1 MKLSDLFRSRIKLV
15 SMCACK
21 FRKLQKKLHFQ
32 IECIIKRGEACDVN
46 EIECKYYY
54 FGALCN
60 KLCVDVI
67 FLVVWII
74 I

>member
-1 MKLSDLFRSRIKLV
+1 MKLSERFCSRIKLV

-21 FRKLQKKLHFQ
+21 FRNLKKLHFQ

-46 EIECKYYY
+46 EVECKHSY

-67 FLVVWII
+67 F
-74 I
+74 